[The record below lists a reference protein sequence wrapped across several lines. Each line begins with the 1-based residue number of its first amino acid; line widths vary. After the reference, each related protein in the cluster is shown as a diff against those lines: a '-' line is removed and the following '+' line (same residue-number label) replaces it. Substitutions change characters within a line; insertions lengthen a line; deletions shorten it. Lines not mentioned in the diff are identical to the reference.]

1 MDLSSWESTIGA
13 GSASFLSKVQQMTDS
28 LTGKSGGEDSKS
40 KSPNVIP
47 FTNPDTS
54 QNNEEVWFLGRK
66 YFTQTDF
73 NNLRREVR
81 SRLWFSYRKE
91 FPAIGDSGM
100 TSDKGWGCMLRCG
113 QMVVAECLQR
123 LYLGRDFRWSP
134 SEASE
139 QYLDILPLFADDRSA
154 LFGVHQLSMVSSDEK
169 AIGTWFGPNGVAQA
183 IKKMTSYDPEQ
194 RINVQVAM
202 NNVLVISE
210 ILESSQIEGPWKPL
224 LLFVPVRL
232 GINDINPTYFSS
244 LKACFELEQCAG
256 VIGGRP
262 NHALFYLG
270 YTCDDLICLD
280 PHETQ
285 EACTVGSKSCEEEE
299 EADASYHTEQFYRWH
314 LDQLDPSIALCF
326 FCPSEASFHQL
337 IRKIRENINSQGNAM
352 FEIYEKPIEEGI
364 AKLDNMDNFNTSDD
378 EFEIL

>member
-13 GSASFLSKVQQMTDS
+13 TSSSFMSKVQQMTDS
-28 LTGKSGGEDSKS
+28 LTGKSGEDSNS
-40 KSPNVIP
+40 KPKAIP
-47 FTNPDTS
+47 FSSNPETS
-54 QNNEEVWFLGRK
+54 QSNDEVWLLGRK
-66 YFTQTDF
+66 YFSQTDF
-73 NNLRREVR
+73 NILRREVR

-91 FPAIGDSGM
+91 FPPIGDSGM

-134 SEASE
+134 SEASD
-139 QYLDILPLFADDRSA
+139 QYLDILPLFADERSA
-154 LFGVHQLSMVSSDEK
+154 LFGVHQLSMVNSDEK
-169 AIGTWFGPNGVAQA
+169 AIGSWIGPNGVAQA
-183 IKKMTSYDPEQ
+183 IKKMTNYDPDQ
-194 RINVQVAM
+194 RLNVQVAM

-210 ILESSQIEGPWKPL
+210 IIASSCTEGPWKPL

-232 GINDINPTYFSS
+232 GINDINPMYFSS

-285 EACTVGSKSCEEEE
+285 FASPVGSKSCEEEE
-299 EADASYHTEQFYRWH
+299 EADSTYHTEQFYRWH
-314 LDQLDPSIALCF
+314 MDELDPSIALCF

-337 IRKIRENINSQGNAM
+337 IKKVRENINSKGNAM

-364 AKLDNMDNFNTSDD
+364 AKFENMDNFNTSDD

>member
-13 GSASFLSKVQQMTDS
+13 GGASFLSKVQQMTDS
-28 LTGKSGGEDSKS
+28 LTGKSSGGEDSKS
-40 KSPNVIP
+40 KPNVIP
-47 FTNPDTS
+47 FNNPDPS

-73 NNLRREVR
+73 NTLRREVR

-134 SEASE
+134 SEASP

-154 LFGVHQLSMVSSDEK
+154 LFGIHQLSMVSSDEK

-183 IKKMTSYDPEQ
+183 IKKMTSYDPDQ
-194 RINVQVAM
+194 RLNVQVAM

-210 ILESSQIEGPWKPL
+210 VLQSSQIDGPWKPL

-285 EACTVGSKSCEEEE
+285 EACTVGSKSCDEEE

-337 IRKIRENINSQGNAM
+337 IRKIREKINSQGNAM